1 MDDFD
6 FIDEMLLILSL
17 MLLLFVVVAFP
28 QLIDVVDVAGEGA
41 KRGGEAVVQQVPTT
55 VHSRQFPQKGEKA
68 LGRQGGSH
76 QICVFDRGYVPHSI
90 CQNVV

>member
-41 KRGGEAVVQQVPTT
+41 E
-55 VHSRQFPQKGEKA
+55 
-68 LGRQGGSH
+68 
-76 QICVFDRGYVPHSI
+76 
-90 CQNVV
+90 